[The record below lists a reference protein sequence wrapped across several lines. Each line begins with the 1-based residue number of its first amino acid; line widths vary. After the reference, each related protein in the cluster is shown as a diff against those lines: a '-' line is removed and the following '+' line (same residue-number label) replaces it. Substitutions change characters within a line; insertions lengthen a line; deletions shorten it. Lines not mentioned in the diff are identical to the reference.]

1 MRFKAYTI
9 TIFFLFFSLGLVL
22 FWVQIFRGGY
32 YYNLSL
38 RNSIRLIPEVPRRG
52 KILDR
57 NQKILAD
64 NIISFDIVIIPQ
76 EFKNKK
82 YVFSKLSKILS
93 KDPQTL
99 EKIYDRGYLNPFT
112 PVVIASG
119 VPKTTAIIVE
129 GEGLDLG
136 GVSVELN
143 ARRYYPL
150 LTGACHVL
158 GYMGEI
164 DKSRITK
171 LKDYGYFIKDR
182 VGYSG
187 IEENDDYYLRGERG
201 GQQVEVDSAGRQ
213 VRMLGYKPPLVG
225 KDVELTLDSDMQQA
239 ADNLLKEKKGAFILL
254 DVETGEVLVL
264 SSAPAFDPNI
274 FVEKKDRK
282 AISDVLLSSS
292 APLFNRAISGQ
303 FPPGSVFKIVTGAA
317 ALKNKKISTTTSYVC
332 SGSLKVGNRNFKCW
346 STHGA
351 QDFYQAMAHSCDV
364 YFYRLSISAG
374 ADAITEAAHDFGF
387 AAETGIDLSHEA
399 AGFIPSRLWK
409 RLKYFDNWYD
419 GDSANFSIGQ
429 GFVLVTPL
437 QLARMMATVANGGYL
452 VAPYLTKAVDG
463 VSVERK
469 EPKKINIPEDVLNII
484 KESLRLPVQLES
496 GTAHSLEVAG
506 LEICAKTGT
515 AQVVGAKAHGWVAG
529 FFPMSKPKYAF
540 CILLENVDT
549 SHYACQLGYEFFQ
562 EMKEKGKWS

>member
-9 TIFFLFFSLGLVL
+9 TLLLLFFFLGLVL
-22 FWVQIFRGGY
+22 FWVQVFRGGY
-32 YYNLSL
+32 YYHLSL
-38 RNSIRLIPEVPRRG
+38 RNSIRLISEVPRRG

-57 NQKILAD
+57 NQKVLAD
-64 NIISFDIVIIPQ
+64 NIISFDVVVTPQ

-82 YVFSKLSKILS
+82 HIFQRLSEILS
-93 KDPQTL
+93 KDPETL
-99 EKIYDRGYLNPFT
+99 SRIYEKGYLNPFT

-129 GEGLDLG
+129 EEGLDLG
-136 GVSVELN
+136 GVSVQLN

-171 LKDYGYFIKDR
+171 LKDYGYDIKDL

-187 IEENDDYYLRGERG
+187 IEEEDDLYLRGERG

-225 KDVELTLDSDMQQA
+225 KDVELTLDLDMQSA
-239 ADNLLKEKKGAFILL
+239 ADNLLKGKKGAFVLL
-254 DVETGEVLVL
+254 DIETGEVFVL

-282 AISDVLLSSS
+282 ALSDVLTSSS

-303 FPPGSVFKIVTGAA
+303 FPPGSVFKIVTAVA
-317 ALKNKKISTTTSYVC
+317 ALKNKKITPATSYLC
-332 SGSLKVGNRNFKCW
+332 PGSLKVGNRNFKCW
-346 STHGA
+346 STHGL
-351 QDFYQAMAHSCDV
+351 QDFYQAMAYSCDV
-364 YFYRLSISAG
+364 YFYRLSILAG
-374 ADAITEAAHDFGF
+374 ADAMTEAAHDFGF
-387 AAETGIDLSHEA
+387 AAVTGIDLSHEA
-399 AGFIPSRLWK
+399 TGFIPSRLWK

-452 VAPYLTKAVDG
+452 VEPYLTKAVDG

-469 EPKKINIPEDVLNII
+469 EPKRIDVPEDVIGVI

-515 AQVVGAKAHGWVAG
+515 AQVFGAKAHGWVAG

-549 SHYACQLGYEFFQ
+549 SHYACELGREFFQ
-562 EMKEKGKWS
+562 EMKEKGKWL